1 MYLNIMY
8 NMLKENSSSNSLSNG
23 NLNNNSNIY
32 YNNNENSL
40 YEPIETAEVYDE
52 TNGGIFCDKF
62 LLHVIPIKMNNNNN
76 LYKNRISYNTKTNAY
91 YENGI
96 LSNKYLKKWKERTN
110 DIELINDDDG
120 EISWK
125 FDYRIGNYIINS
137 IDLRLPLGMLNNS
150 ASIQWFI
157 KSLPTMKNQNPTW
170 NLIQFNQNIHHVK
183 EIEDVTRFVKNEY
196 GFILMARLRDD
207 DEKQDL
213 NKLIFFRD
221 IDDESFGFDV
231 RVELKPDIIIDPLPE
246 LLFSDY
252 ESINDFIIH
261 YEFSTED
268 DQNIG
273 SSGNSNKKSREF
285 HVNSKILS
293 ERSDYFN
300 TSIKSNDKTLVL
312 TNTDIPYNSLKI
324 IINYLCTGTLPNI
337 ESYDKWITLLRYS
350 SKFLIPTLIQRCEKA
365 LKGYLNHDNLC
376 EVENIA
382 NECDAKQLLR
392 CCQNLNC
399 LN

>member
-1 MYLNIMY
+1 MTSSSSHLNIKRQRPSGSRRSA
-8 NMLKENSSSNSLSNG
+8 LKKQSLETCQEKQKKHSDDEF
-23 NLNNNSNIY
+23 LNN
-32 YNNNENSL
+32 
-40 YEPIETAEVYDE
+40 
-52 TNGGIFCDKF
+52 
-62 LLHVIPIKMNNNNN
+62 M
-76 LYKNRISYNTKTNAY
+76 KNYRQ
-91 YENGI
+91 
-96 LSNKYLKKWKERTN
+96 RTN

-300 TSIKSNDKTLVL
+300 T
-312 TNTDIPYNSLKI
+312 
-324 IINYLCTGTLPNI
+324 
-337 ESYDKWITLLRYS
+337 YDKWITLLRYS